1 MSLNL
6 EDLNTSIN
14 REKMLVLKD
23 ILTPL
28 EYFVMYH
35 FYISLDQ
42 QSINTLKKLF
52 NLNDNYINKIVKDS
66 KNKIKQY
73 SNEKLYQ
80 EKITEIQQKEKD
92 LLSKIKTKP
101 ISPLSIIR
109 YHYLKQFL
117 NPLEINLYYL
127 NTLSNYNYTKKEY
140 ADKLNISLAEL
151 EQLAAMLKTKMT
163 FQLSKS
169 KLFANFRKKMVD
181 RYSLNIYS
189 LCPKEK
195 ATRNINYRNLNDT
208 YSCLSYEEILN
219 IIKNYNINLTKQED
233 ALLKK
238 YFSIPKL
245 PNVSIDSINYHIN
258 LLKYKL
264 SNKDKMYQVYLCNKK
279 LFSLE
284 EALYLICYIFNKYPK
299 KLFTDRYPY
308 SYFLKDNKKL
318 LSKLETLY
326 NETRLDLIYSI
337 YQNNYDNMSVSKR
350 NIYTKYLSSNKQ
362 NNIPEIILLDIIKS
376 LYPDYFDIKNC
387 QIDDILS
394 ILYKYKNILPSEI
407 TNSLL
412 SIYEIPYSEI
422 MSGKERNHIYRIFSR
437 IEDKKTNNKKLTLT
451 Q

>member
-6 EDLNTSIN
+6 EDLNTSIS
-14 REKMLVLKD
+14 REKMIVLKN

-28 EYFVMYH
+28 EYFVMYY
-35 FYISLDQ
+35 FYLSLDY
-42 QSINTLKKLF
+42 QSINSLKKLF
-52 NLNDNYINKIVKDS
+52 NLSDNDINNIVIDS

-80 EKITEIQQKEKD
+80 EKIIEIKQREKG
-92 LLSKIKTKP
+92 LLGKIKTKP

-109 YHYLKQFL
+109 YHYLKQYL

-181 RYSLNIYS
+181 KYSLNIYS
-189 LCPKEK
+189 LCPKEETTK
-195 ATRNINYRNLNDT
+195 TINYSNLKDT
-208 YSCLSYEEILN
+208 YDCLSYEEILN
-219 IIKNYNINLTKQED
+219 MVKNYNITLTKQED

-245 PNVSIDSINYHIN
+245 PNISVDSINYHIN

-264 SNKDKMYQVYLCNKK
+264 SNKDKMYQVFLCNKNS
-279 LFSLE
+279 FSLE
-284 EALYLICYIFNKYPK
+284 ETLYLMCYIFNKYPK
-299 KLFTDRYPY
+299 KLFTDKYPY
-308 SYFLKDNKKL
+308 SYFLKDNKPL
-318 LSKLETLY
+318 LSKLETIY

-337 YQNNYDNMSVSKR
+337 YQNNYDNMSLSKR

-362 NNIPEIILLDIIKS
+362 NNIPETILLDIIKS
-376 LYPDYFDIKNC
+376 LYPDYFDIKNS
-387 QIDDILS
+387 QIDEVLNILF
-394 ILYKYKNILPSEI
+394 KYKNILPLEI

-422 MSGKERNHIYRIFSR
+422 MSGKEKNHIYRIFNR

-451 Q
+451 K